1 METSLSGLLL
11 SLKVGVLCTE
21 HMVAEACDSPLALP
35 LKLCRPIQYLSPIT
49 GTAHYSLSSP
59 LNNGVTFLFL
69 VKYESMFIY
78 VKRRRD
84 FHFEGRRYHVLSACV
99 LLKNGALWK
108 MTKKSRFETHPE
120 AEEEFGI
127 ITSEILFS
135 PLPVW
140 RRIKVY
146 SGGLRMFDGL
156 GRKWK

>member
-21 HMVAEACDSPLALP
+21 HMVAEACDSPLALS

-78 VKRRRD
+78 VKRQRD
-84 FHFEGRRYHVLSACV
+84 FHFEGRRCHVLSACV

-108 MTKKSRFETHPE
+108 MTKKSCFETHPE

-127 ITSEILFS
+127 ITTEILFS
-135 PLPVW
+135 PQPVW
-140 RRIKVY
+140 RRLSVY
-146 SGGLRMFDGL
+146 SGGLRMFEGQ